1 MTIISAL
8 KGISS
13 HNDFSN
19 SIGTPKVGNILKIGL
34 INGNRR
40 ISKDIS
46 ALFNECCSCGGKLVG
61 RVMYG
66 LFAGIIHPIEEIYF
80 SVTRYNNAIEFKNNI
95 MDKHE
100 IYLDDDWMFGLGT
113 VPRDFDNLSQED
125 QSHVVKFY
133 KTAYRAVFMRYKSMS
148 QEASIQLVYQFVRL
162 LAKNKYWTDD
172 STTTSE
178 EYKNVILHQIPWMVY
193 EVFSLTLSAVSTIS
207 PVLDRF
213 KINFYKRHN
222 REPNF
227 ADCALEV
234 ILITLRLVMW
244 AISIL
249 SLMLR

>member
-1 MTIISAL
+1 
-8 KGISS
+8 
-13 HNDFSN
+13 
-19 SIGTPKVGNILKIGL
+19 
-34 INGNRR
+34 
-40 ISKDIS
+40 
-46 ALFNECCSCGGKLVG
+46 
-61 RVMYG
+61 MYG

-100 IYLDDDWMFGLGT
+100 IYLDDDWMFDT
-113 VPRDFDNLSQED
+113 LSQED

-148 QEASIQLVYQFVRL
+148 QEASIQLVYQFVRF
-162 LAKNKYWTDD
+162 LAKEKYWTDF
-172 STTTSE
+172 SSSE
-178 EYKNVILHQIPWMVY
+178 EYTNVILHQIPWMVF
-193 EVFSLTLSAVSTIS
+193 EVFSLTLSAWSTIS

-227 ADCALEV
+227 ADCGLEA
-234 ILITLRLVMW
+234 ILIILRLGVW
-244 AISIL
+244 AISIW